1 MKVIRKDKNKILV
14 RDDINESTQWFPV
27 KKKKV
32 HSTVRNQPLGHLFWR
47 IVVHLI
53 ISRAQDKLEG
63 FLFPKLFLSNVVAFS
78 VT

>member
-1 MKVIRKDKNKILV
+1 MKVVKEVKNTVVLRKEKSTLHSEESALGPLV
-14 RDDINESTQWFPV
+14 LE
-27 KKKKV
+27 
-32 HSTVRNQPLGHLFWR
+32 R

-53 ISRAQDKLEG
+53 ISRACDKLEG